1 MMDICKYC
9 FLGGVRVRK
18 YFKKEWYERF
28 RGMFSDIL
36 KNKNGLTH
44 FELLEYLLLI
54 IMVVGVVLVL
64 GTSFSEV
71 QAKIWAK
78 LHNELLNLN

>member
-1 MMDICKYC
+1 MIDICKYC
-9 FLGGVRVRK
+9 CMGGVRVRK
-18 YFKKEWYERF
+18 IFTREWYEGDCGR
-28 RGMFSDIL
+28 SSNIL
-36 KNKNGLTH
+36 KNKRGLTH

-78 LHNELLNLN
+78 LHNDLLSLN

>member
-1 MMDICKYC
+1 M
-9 FLGGVRVRK
+9 GGVRVRK
-18 YFKKEWYERF
+18 NVRRDWYEGFCGR
-28 RGMFSDIL
+28 FSDIL
-36 KNKNGLTH
+36 KNKKGLTH

-78 LHNELLNLN
+78 LHNELLSLN

>member
-1 MMDICKYC
+1 M
-9 FLGGVRVRK
+9 GGVRVGK

-28 RGMFSDIL
+28 SGMFLDIL

>member
-1 MMDICKYC
+1 MYIWKYC
-9 FLGGVRVRK
+9 CIGGVKVSKTFMEEWNDEVFQKLSANLGNRK
-18 YFKKEWYERF
+18 
-28 RGMFSDIL
+28 
-36 KNKNGLTH
+36 GLTH

-54 IMVVGVVLVL
+54 IMVLGVVLVL

-78 LHNELLNLN
+78 LQNDLLSMN

>member
-36 KNKNGLTH
+36 KNKNGLTQ

>member
-1 MMDICKYC
+1 M
-9 FLGGVRVRK
+9 GGVRMCK
-18 YFKKEWYERF
+18 AMHEEWSAEF
-28 RGMFSDIL
+28 SRGCRHLMSSQRGI
-36 KNKNGLTH
+36 TH

-54 IMVVGVVLVL
+54 IMVLGIVLVL

-78 LHNELLNLN
+78 VQNELLSLN

>member
-1 MMDICKYC
+1 M
-9 FLGGVRVRK
+9 RK

-28 RGMFSDIL
+28 CGMFSDIL
-36 KNKNGLTH
+36 KNKHGLTH

-54 IMVVGVVLVL
+54 IMVFGVVLVL

-78 LHNELLNLN
+78 LQNELLSLN

>member
-1 MMDICKYC
+1 V
-9 FLGGVRVRK
+9 GK

-28 RGMFSDIL
+28 SGMFLDIL

>member
-1 MMDICKYC
+1 M
-9 FLGGVRVRK
+9 GGVRVRK
-18 YFKKEWYERF
+18 EIIREWCEGFCGR
-28 RGMFSDIL
+28 FSDIL

-78 LHNELLNLN
+78 LHNELLSLN

>member
-1 MMDICKYC
+1 M
-9 FLGGVRVRK
+9 GGVRVSRTMNEGLSEECYGK
-18 YFKKEWYERF
+18 F
-28 RGMFSDIL
+28 RDVL
-36 KNKNGLTH
+36 KSANGLTH

-54 IMVVGVVLVL
+54 IMVIGVVLVL

-78 LHNELLNLN
+78 LQNDLLGLN